1 MSIQV
6 FPGTK
11 YELYESAQECKAKEN
26 QCPARKAMG
35 MRHVYG
41 CSGRAQEPALLLRH
55 HLYEGR
61 ADRWGGLL
69 CLGNYPYFI
78 YAKQPMISEM

>member
-35 MRHVYG
+35 MRRVYG
-41 CSGRAQEPALLLRH
+41 CSALLLCH